1 MRIVEERGLYLINN
15 NSDLL
20 VEGIDYENLY
30 DFIAIWNEGAHRL
43 GLRIMENI
51 NHQLTHTSLTGNK
64 RLVWLDM
71 DMVLH
76 GIPSLDIIRQLIDE
90 ELTFM
95 LKNTNNQWKQDVT
108 YKLIQHICTT
118 SRIYFDTIRN
128 YSVVID
134 HSFFGNLIY
143 NELSIKLGTVTSNP
157 YPYVWDPTSYAHQV
171 LNFSMKRN
179 FIDHSEVSTW
189 SLKEFEFIKVLLM
202 GAGGI
207 SSILTPDICEQIF
220 TSYI

>member
-1 MRIVEERGLYLINN
+1 MRIVEERGLNLINN
-15 NSDLL
+15 NSNLL
-20 VEGIDYENLY
+20 LERIDYEDLH
-30 DFIAIWNEGAHRL
+30 DFIATWNEGAHRM

-51 NHQLTHTSLTGNK
+51 NHQLTHSSLTGNK

-76 GIPSLDIIRQLIDE
+76 GIPNLELIRNTIDE

-95 LKNTNNQWKQDVT
+95 MRNTNDQWIQEST

-128 YSVVID
+128 YSVVVD

-143 NELSIKLGTVTSNP
+143 NELSIKLGTVTCNP
-157 YPYVWDPTSYAHQV
+157 APYVWDPTSYAHQI
-171 LNFSMKRN
+171 LNASMKRN
-179 FIDHSEVSTW
+179 VVDNWEVSTW
-189 SLKEFEFIKVLLM
+189 SLKEFEFIKILLM
-202 GAGGI
+202 SADGI
-207 SSILTPDICEQIF
+207 GPILTSDICEQIF
-220 TSYI
+220 NLHM

>member
-1 MRIVEERGLYLINN
+1 
-15 NSDLL
+15 
-20 VEGIDYENLY
+20 
-30 DFIAIWNEGAHRL
+30 
-43 GLRIMENI
+43 
-51 NHQLTHTSLTGNK
+51 
-64 RLVWLDM
+64 
-71 DMVLH
+71 
-76 GIPSLDIIRQLIDE
+76 
-90 ELTFM
+90 M

-179 FIDHSEVSTW
+179 FINHSEVSTW

-202 GAGGI
+202 GEGGI